1 MAKVLFLN
9 PNKWGRGI
17 THIWIASHSGILKR
31 NNHKVELFDASF
43 YLDWSLN
50 EVKFQTK
57 NQMYKKTNYDDFL
70 KFNSNNIFVD
80 LQKKINEFKPD
91 FIFWSAISSHIHGEG
106 EYVNIQNGY
115 DLLKNLDTKKAIL
128 VTGGLQA
135 TSAAEIILKKMN
147 KINYLIGGES
157 EMVLLEILNNFDKQ
171 KTKKNNFGELKDIN
185 GISYIKEKKF
195 VQNKKQKILDDLDR
209 LSPYDYDIY
218 KKQSLMR
225 PYNGTVVKAVDYE
238 MSRGC
243 IYSCNY
249 CVETIIQKYYDFTES
264 SSTTGAI
271 KNFKTYLRSKSAKK
285 IFDELKYLNKVKG
298 IELIRCQ
305 DTNFLTNDRSVLLEL
320 SDLLNESNLNIK
332 IYIETRPEG
341 INEKSI
347 ELLKKLKIDGVGM
360 GVELADEK
368 FREDKLNRF
377 ANQKKTLDAFEI
389 LKANGIKRTAY
400 NIIGLPNQD
409 ESSILKT
416 IEFNKLLKP
425 DNITVAFYSPYYG
438 TKSQIDGKEAGIFD
452 DYEFDVDSALRTKS
466 KDTHLLPIE
475 KLKFYKENFVRLVRD
490 EIKQS

>member
-1 MAKVLFLN
+1 MSKILFLN

-43 YLDWSLN
+43 YSNWSLN

-57 NQMYKKTNYDDFL
+57 NDMYKKTNYDDFL
-70 KFNSNNIFVD
+70 KFNSNNILED

-115 DLLKNLDTKKAIL
+115 DLLKDLDAKNAIL
-128 VTGGLQA
+128 ITGGLQA
-135 TSAAEIILKKMN
+135 TSATEIILKKMQR
-147 KINYLIGGES
+147 INYLISGES
-157 EMVLLEILNNFDKQ
+157 ELVLLEILKNFDNQ
-171 KTKKNNFGELKDIN
+171 KELKNINEDIEN
-185 GISYIKEKKF
+185 IDGISYIKEEKF
-195 VQNKKQKILDDLDR
+195 FQNKKQKIINDLDK
-209 LSPYDYDIY
+209 LSPYDYDIFD
-218 KKQSLMR
+218 KQSLIR
-225 PYNGTVVKAVDYE
+225 PYNGSVVRAVDYE

-249 CVETIIQKYYDFTES
+249 CVETIIQKYYGFTES
-264 SSTTGAI
+264 SPNTGAI
-271 KNFKTYLRSKSAKK
+271 KNFKSYLRSKSAKK
-285 IFDELKYLNKVKG
+285 IFDELVYLNKVKNV
-298 IELIRCQ
+298 ELIRCQ
-305 DTNFLTNDRSVLLEL
+305 DTNFLTNDRHVLLEL
-320 SDLLNESNLNIK
+320 SDLIDKSDLNIK

-360 GVELADEK
+360 GIEMADAK

-377 ANQKKTLDAFEI
+377 ANQEKTLSAFEL
-389 LKANGIKRTAY
+389 LKNNGIKRTAY
-400 NIIGLPNQD
+400 NIIGLPNQNED
-409 ESSILKT
+409 SILKT
-416 IEFNKLLKP
+416 IEFNKVLNP

-438 TKSQIDGKEAGIFD
+438 TKSQLDGKEAGIFD

-466 KDTHLLPIE
+466 KDTDLLPVE
-475 KLKFYKENFVRLVRD
+475 KLKFYKENFVKLVRN
-490 EIKQS
+490 EI